1 MNSTICKRVTLNNF
15 FDDAMEWLQVI
26 YQTIGISRVF
36 HKQALHDAPGL
47 PSGRLPEAPVPF
59 AVGEA
64 QSKESSHDK
73 K

>member
-1 MNSTICKRVTLNNF
+1 MIAGHISNN
-15 FDDAMEWLQVI
+15 
-26 YQTIGISRVF
+26 R
-36 HKQALHDAPGL
+36 HKQALHDAPGF